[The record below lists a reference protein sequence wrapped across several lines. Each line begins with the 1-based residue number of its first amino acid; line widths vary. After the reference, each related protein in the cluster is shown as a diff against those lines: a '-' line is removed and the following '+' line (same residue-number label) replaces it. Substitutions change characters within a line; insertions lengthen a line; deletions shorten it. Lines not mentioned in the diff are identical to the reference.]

1 MTTPEKLDNLT
12 MALRLRVNRSASVLA
27 ACALLC
33 VAAYGAT
40 LFHRAYLHDDAW
52 IVGRSAML
60 DAGAAGAWTLVRT
73 GYWEA
78 AQGSAASVHEY
89 RPLLMLTFLAQ
100 RMTTGRDA
108 RPMHALNF
116 LLHLSSC
123 ALLFLALRRKLPFP
137 AAAAGALAF
146 AVMPSHAEAVA
157 ALTGR
162 SELLSAA
169 LLLGSWLLLERPAAR
184 GRLAGGAALFAAATL
199 VKEHALLFP
208 LFLALSDWTFD
219 GAKPW
224 SRERRRVHAVLFA
237 LIAAYLAARLG
248 LAGVPFS
255 GGRPYFADRLTA
267 ALTVS
272 RFALARYLWPSVS
285 GLGLCPDFARP
296 LIADALP
303 TLPGSWPPLLLL
315 AALYAAALKALLER
329 RARWAFWLCA
339 PSLFLLPTVHVLA
352 PLDSIGGQRFL
363 YLPSIGLAAGIGAL
377 WERARTSRPNAALAA
392 GAALLAWQ
400 AWSCA
405 SYASAWRGPLPYY
418 ERVLACNPVSA
429 RARAAYG
436 TELIVA
442 GRAAEGE
449 AQLAESIRLAP
460 ALALPYYNLALRRWS
475 QGDGEAAARLVSSSL
490 ERDPGSPDAW
500 VLSALVSEAGGRAGE
515 AETSLRRALALM
527 PWHPEANFNLARLEL
542 TDGRRERSIPHWR
555 AFLKYA
561 PDDPDAALARSLADG
576 LELDRIAR

>member
-1 MTTPEKLDNLT
+1 MV
-12 MALRLRVNRSASVLA
+12 RYLRVNRSAAVVA

-33 VAAYGAT
+33 AAAYGAT
-40 LFHRAYLHDDAW
+40 LFQRAYLHDDAW
-52 IVGRSAML
+52 IVGRSALL
-60 DAGAAGAWTLVRT
+60 DAGAAGAGTLVRT

-78 AQGSAASVHEY
+78 AYGSAAAVHEY

-100 RMTTGRDA
+100 RLTTGRDA
-108 RPMHALNF
+108 RPMHALNL
-116 LLHLSSC
+116 LLHLASC
-123 ALLFLALRRKLPFP
+123 ALLFLALRRKLSFE
-137 AAAAGALAF
+137 AAAAAALAF

-169 LLLGSWLLLERPAAR
+169 LLLWAWLLLERPVTR
-184 GRLAGGAALFAAATL
+184 GRLAGGAALFAAATF

-224 SRERRRVHAVLFA
+224 SRERRRVHAVLLA
-237 LIAAYLAARLG
+237 AIAAYLAARLG
-248 LAGVPFS
+248 FAGVPFS

-272 RFALARYLWPSVS
+272 RFALDRYLWPSVS

-296 LIADALP
+296 LVMDARP
-303 TLPGSWPPLLLL
+303 GLPGSWPPLLLL

-339 PSLFLLPTVHVLA
+339 PSIFLLPTTHVLA
-352 PLDSIGGQRFL
+352 PLDSLGGQRFL
-363 YLPSIGLAAGIGAL
+363 YLPSLGLAAGLGAL
-377 WERARTSRPNAALAA
+377 WVRARASRPRAALAA

-405 SYASAWRGPLPYY
+405 SYVSAWRGALPYY

-442 GRAAEGE
+442 GRPAEGE
-449 AQLAESIRLAP
+449 AQLAEAIRLGP
-460 ALALPYYNLALRRWS
+460 ALALPYYNLALRRWT
-475 QGDGEAAARLVSSSL
+475 QGDRAGAARLAASSL

-500 VLSALVSEAGGRAGE
+500 VLSALAAQEDGRAGE
-515 AETSLRRALALM
+515 AEASLRRALALT
-527 PWHPEANFNLARLEL
+527 PWNPQANFNLARLEL
-542 TDGRRERSIPHWR
+542 AAGRPADSVPHWR
-555 AFLKYA
+555 AFARWA
-561 PDDPDAALARSLADG
+561 PQDPDAARASEIADR
-576 LELDRIAR
+576 LEAQTAPRP